1 MKKDWILIDKDG
13 YGTSMWEENSCLFWC
28 GGDTYAIIWVRE
40 AFGQMPMDS
49 IEFFHGDEVKEA
61 WKKECSIYDYDR
73 ANA

>member
-13 YGTSMWEENSCLFWC
+13 FKTPSWKETSTLCWC
-28 GGDTYAIIWVRE
+28 GGETYAVIWERS

>member
-13 YGTSMWEENSCLFWC
+13 FGTSSWKETSTLYWC
-28 GGDTYAIIWVRE
+28 GGDTYAIVWKRS
-40 AFGQMPMDS
+40 AFGQMPMEN
-49 IEFFHGDEVKEA
+49 IEFCPGNEVDKA